1 MANFNN
7 NPAAQFDRLLELQPD
22 KPLMSME
29 YWAGW
34 FDHWWDKHDTGL
46 SPTRKKIIRVFEQK
60 LAPLIYLNI

>member
-46 SPTRKKIIRVFEQK
+46 SPSRKKFIKVFK
-60 LAPLIYLNI
+60 